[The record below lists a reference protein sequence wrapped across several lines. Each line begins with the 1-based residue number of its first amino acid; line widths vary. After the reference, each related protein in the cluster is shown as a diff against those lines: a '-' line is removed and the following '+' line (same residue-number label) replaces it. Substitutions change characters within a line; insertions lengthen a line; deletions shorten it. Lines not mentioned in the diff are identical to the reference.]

1 MISLSPRIYL
11 LSVLCWM
18 TLPVWS
24 QQVLNTNTLWKPVTN
39 IALQNYQKIDRHIYP
54 SSYLLYELDLKSL
67 KSQLVNAPLRGQ
79 NTIKPI
85 ILTFPNSAGVLE
97 PYEVYESPILAPDLA
112 AQYPMIKTYVAQ
124 GIADPTAYMRL
135 SVTQF
140 GLHTFTL
147 SGRRSTTYIDP
158 YTKDKKFY
166 IVYDR
171 NGVTKDPTTWQCL
184 MGIPGTPTSLNK
196 SISGGIKSKSAND
209 QIFRTFRLALSCTAE
224 YGNFFANTG
233 TELADIQAAMAVTMN
248 RVNGVYEVDLSVNMQ
263 IVSNNDLI
271 MYWGSTNSDPWTT
284 EWNNTTQTEIDSKI
298 GNANYDIGHNFNTAG
313 GGNAGCISCVCTSG
327 QKGSGYT
334 GGSNPVGDPFDID
347 YVAHEMGH
355 QFGGYHTMNTCSR
368 SGSGQTEVEP
378 ASGSSIMGYAGIC
391 GTNVQNNSDAH
402 FNYVNIRDMTANI
415 QTGNSTCGAQTS
427 LSNNPPVADAG
438 QDFTIPQGTAF
449 VLEGSATD
457 ADGLGSLTH
466 NWSQNDPE
474 QASSNGSPQSTWTQG
489 PLYRAKLPIVSTDRY
504 MPQLSDVIAGN
515 LSPTWEMTPTV
526 GRDMEFSYVVRDN
539 DVNGAQEHDDLMQVT
554 VIGSAG
560 PFEVTSQGSAVTWNS
575 GSTETITWDVANTS
589 GGSVNTA
596 DVDIFLSLDGGY
608 TYPITIVTG
617 VPNNGSTTIT
627 VPTGA
632 ATTTGRIM
640 VRGANNIFYD
650 LNDADITILDS
661 EFAMNFSNTTDAVC
675 PPSSAVYNF
684 SYNTFL
690 GFNETTVFS
699 ATGEPAGSLVGFS
712 PATAVTDGTPV
723 IMTVSGITGAMAG
736 SYTITI
742 TGTAPSATKTQLVT
756 LDISDPS
763 PGATTLTS
771 PTDGATGVTVPTTF
785 TWTTVSGTGVLYDID
800 IASDVGFTTMVD
812 NGVGLTSNTF
822 TSSALNASTTYYW
835 RVNVYNSCGSAPISS
850 TFSFETNTCVTYM
863 STDVPKSI
871 SSSGT
876 STITS
881 DLVIPLTD
889 NITDVNVVNLTGQHT
904 WINDLVFTLQSP
916 VGTQVVLFDQICN
929 NQNDFDVNFDDQA
942 TPGALPC
949 PPVGGGIYLPE
960 DSLAFFIG
968 EDPNGTWILTVDDIV
983 NNDGGSLDTWGL
995 EVCTA
1000 PPVPCIAP
1008 NSLVVTSSTDSI
1020 CSGASITLSSSGNLN
1035 SATDWQVYRDS
1046 CGGPLVGTGS
1056 SVSASPTTTT
1066 TYYVRGEGGCITPG
1080 ACATVEVVVNS
1091 VYADSINTNICD
1103 GTMYIF
1109 PDGSTSTTSVTQT
1122 STLTTVNGCDSI
1134 ITTALWV
1141 TPVYNISEN
1150 ASICGGV
1157 QYTFPDGDT
1166 SSSTTIHTSFLTTFD
1181 GCDSTITT
1189 TLTEDSSYSTAVSA
1203 NICPGQTYTFPDNST
1218 STTSTTQMSTLT
1230 SIGGCD
1236 SVVTTILTVAP
1247 IYNLTE
1253 SVSVCSGSTHTFP
1266 DGTTSSTTTTHTSS
1280 LSTIAGCDSIIT
1292 STLSIDSPI
1301 TYTENVNS
1309 CSGVTYVFPDG
1320 AISTVSITHIS
1331 YLTTPQACDSIVTTN
1346 LTVDPAITSNI
1357 NTSICN
1363 GGIYTF
1369 PDGTTSST
1377 ATVQASYMTTAD
1389 GCDSIIFT
1397 NLGVGNAVT
1406 TTEDVT
1412 VCAGATYTFPD
1423 GTTATTA
1430 TVHTSNLTSVA
1441 GCDSTVT
1448 SNLTITIVDTNV
1460 TQSGAILFAAAAD
1473 SYQWIVCEGNLPIGG
1488 AIFQSYT
1495 VTVNGSYKV
1504 ALVLDGCKDTSLC
1517 RNVVAVGVL
1526 ENSIGPELT
1535 AFPNPTNGHFVIDI
1549 GRAYNTTL
1557 VQVIDLQ
1564 GKVLLEEERHELQK
1578 VELNIASLAQGMYL
1592 VKVNADGK
1600 QALLKLFRD

>member
-1 MISLSPRIYL
+1 MISLPPRIYA
-11 LSVLCWM
+11 LSVLCCM

-24 QQVLNTNTLWKPVTN
+24 QQVLTSNTLWKPVTDV
-39 IALQNYQKIDRHIYP
+39 ALQNNQKVARHIYP

-67 KSQLVNAPLRGQ
+67 KSQLVNAPPRGQ

-85 ILTFPNSAGVLE
+85 ILSFPNSAGVLE
-97 PYEVYESPILAPDLA
+97 PYEVYESPILDPVLA
-112 AQYPMIKTYVAQ
+112 AKYPMIKTYVAQ
-124 GIADPTAYMRL
+124 GIADPTAYMRF

-147 SGRRSTTYIDP
+147 SGRRSTAYIDP
-158 YTKDKKFY
+158 YTEDRNFY
-166 IVYDR
+166 IAYDR
-171 NGVTKDPTTWQCL
+171 DAITKDPTAWQCL
-184 MGIPGTPTSLNK
+184 MGVPSTPSSLNK
-196 SISGGIKSKSAND
+196 SISGGIKSQSAND

-248 RVNGVYEVDLSVNMQ
+248 RVNGVYEIDLSVTMQ
-263 IVSNNDLI
+263 LVSNNDLI
-271 MYWGSTNSDPWTT
+271 IYWGSTNSDPWTN
-284 EWNNTTQTEIDSKI
+284 EWNNTTQTEIDNKI
-298 GNANYDIGHNFNTAG
+298 GNSNYDIGHNFNTTG

-402 FNYVNIRDMTANI
+402 FNYVNIRDITANI

-427 LSNNPPVADAG
+427 LSNNPPVANAG
-438 QDFTIPQGTAF
+438 PDYTIPQGTAF

-560 PFEVTSQGSAVTWNS
+560 PFEVTSQGAAVTWNS
-575 GSTETITWDVANTS
+575 GATETITWDVANTS

-596 DVDIFLSLDGGY
+596 NVDIFLSLDGGY

-617 VPNNGSTTIT
+617 VPNNGSTNIT

-632 ATTTGRIM
+632 ATTTGRFM
-640 VRGANNIFYD
+640 VRGANNIFFD
-650 LNDADITILDS
+650 INDADITIVDS
-661 EFAMNFSNTTDAVC
+661 EFAMNFSNTADAVC
-675 PPSSAVYNF
+675 PPTSGVYNF
-684 SYNTFL
+684 TYNTFL

-736 SYTITI
+736 SYTITV

-771 PTDGATGVTVPTTF
+771 PTDGATGVAVPTTF
-785 TWTTVSGTGVLYDID
+785 SWASVSGTGIMYDID
-800 IASDVGFTTMVD
+800 IASDIGFTTMVD
-812 NGVGLTSNTF
+812 NGVGLTNNTF
-822 TSSALNASTTYYW
+822 ISSVLNASTTYYW
-835 RVNVYNSCGSAPISS
+835 RVSVYNSCGSAPISS

-863 STDVPKSI
+863 STDVPKNI

-876 STITS
+876 PTITS

-889 NITDVNVVNLTGQHT
+889 NVTDINVVSLTGPHT

-929 NQNDFDVNFDDQA
+929 NQNDFDVGFDDQA
-942 TPGALPC
+942 TPGPLPC
-949 PPVGGGIYLPE
+949 PPVGGGIYVPE
-960 DSLAFFIG
+960 DSLAFYIG
-968 EDPNGTWILTVDDIV
+968 ENPNGTWVLTVDDEV

-1008 NSLVVTSSTDSI
+1008 NSLVVTASADTI
-1020 CSGASITLSSSGNLN
+1020 CNGTSVTLTISGNLN
-1035 SATDWQVYRDS
+1035 SATDWQVYEDS
-1046 CGGPLVGTGS
+1046 CGGIIVGTGT
-1056 SVSASPTTTT
+1056 SVSVSPTTTT

-1080 ACATVEVVVNS
+1080 ACATSEVVVNTVYTSNATAS
-1091 VYADSINTNICD
+1091 VCD
-1103 GTMYIF
+1103 GITYTF
-1109 PDGSTSTTSVTQT
+1109 PDGSSSTTSTTQI
-1122 STLTTVNGCDSI
+1122 STLTSSNGCDSI
-1134 ITTALWV
+1134 ITTELTV
-1141 TPVYNISEN
+1141 TPVYNLSES

-1157 QYTFPDGDT
+1157 LYTFPDGDT
-1166 SSSTTIHTSFLTTFD
+1166 STIATVHTSFLSTVN

-1189 TLTEDSSYSTAVSA
+1189 TLTEDSAYSTSVTATM
-1203 NICPGQTYTFPDNST
+1203 CPGSTYTFPDSST
-1218 STTSTTQMSTLT
+1218 STTTTTQVSTLV
-1230 SIGGCD
+1230 SAGGCD
-1236 SVVTTILTVAP
+1236 SVITTALVVAP
-1247 IYNLTE
+1247 TYNLTE
-1253 SVSVCSGSTHTFP
+1253 SVSVCSGGTHTFP
-1266 DGTTSSTTTTHTSS
+1266 DGTTSTTAMTHTSN
-1280 LSTIAGCDSIIT
+1280 LTTVIGCDSIIT
-1292 STLSIDSPI
+1292 STLSVDSPI
-1301 TYTENVNS
+1301 TSTENVSS

-1331 YLTTPQACDSIVTTN
+1331 NLSTPQGCDSVVTTN
-1346 LTVDPAITSNI
+1346 LTVDPPITSNI
-1357 NTSICN
+1357 DATICN
-1363 GGIYTF
+1363 GDTYTF
-1369 PDGTTSST
+1369 PDGTTSTT

-1389 GCDSIIFT
+1389 GCDSIIIT
-1397 NLGVGNAVT
+1397 NLSIGNSVG
-1406 TTEDVT
+1406 TTENVT
-1412 VCAGATYTFPD
+1412 MCSGDTYTFPD
-1423 GTTATTA
+1423 GTTSTTA

-1448 SNLTITIVDTNV
+1448 SNLTITTVDTNV
-1460 TQSGAILFAAAAD
+1460 VQSGSVLFATAAD

-1488 AIFQSYT
+1488 EIFQSYT

-1504 ALVLDGCKDTSLC
+1504 ALVVDGCKDTSLC
-1517 RNVVAVGVL
+1517 RTVIATGIV
-1526 ENSIGPELT
+1526 ENTIGPELA
-1535 AFPNPTNGHFVIDI
+1535 AFPNPTNGHFVIDM
-1549 GRAYNTTL
+1549 GRTYSTTF
-1557 VQVIDLQ
+1557 VQVIDLR
-1564 GKVLLEEERHELQK
+1564 GKILLEQERHELQK
-1578 VELNIASLAQGMYL
+1578 VELNVDVLAQGMYL
-1592 VKVNADGK
+1592 VKVSADGK
-1600 QALLKLFRD
+1600 EALIKLLKE